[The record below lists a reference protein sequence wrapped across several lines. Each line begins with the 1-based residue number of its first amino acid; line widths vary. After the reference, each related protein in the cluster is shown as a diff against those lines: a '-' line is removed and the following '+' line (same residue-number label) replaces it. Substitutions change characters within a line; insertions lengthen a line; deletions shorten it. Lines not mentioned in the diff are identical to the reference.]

1 MYILIFF
8 FIFFQDIQGMTFDQ
22 WDAYSKTIP
31 EFPPLSNPEK
41 PNWLDPDYDIFLETI
56 RTSFIASLFQKIG
69 IEFQKTWTPLF
80 FKNVLKKVTENRIIK
95 KYDYNTTALLTI
107 NQPVNIFVWGDT
119 HAAFH
124 SLLRGLSWLKE
135 QNIIDPKGKI
145 LEKNTYFVFHGDQI
159 SRGPYSMETLSLIM
173 QILDENPEHALYIK
187 GNHESN
193 GYWHNFGLKRELRI
207 RALHLDNNFIPLSP
221 TIKNFFKTLPNAFC
235 INTEKES
242 NHYIVFNFNGLEK
255 PYIKKFSQSDQ
266 TEIRFEH
273 HDSIYT
279 KNLEEGSF
287 VEAIIKTEEWTKQH
301 RAKNGLGLL
310 DQTFGATTWA
320 VLSSPIEIHKK
331 YYNLNND
338 AFCKIKIDPDIIR
351 KSTIELYTH
360 SLTDSS
366 LQFKIT
372 ENYNLITARA
382 LSHLQPEPQG
392 SDIVIGSSL
401 SLNQGVPIMGTH
413 VKSGISIAINEQ
425 NRTGGIDG
433 RHIRFFP
440 LNDDYTPYKTRKNI
454 DFYLKNNITDMLIC
468 STGSPTLEGS
478 IDYIKNRQ
486 IALIGPVTGDPL
498 FANPELK
505 GLVNITG
512 SYDIEVE
519 SHLEILIKEH
529 AAKNFAFFYQ
539 IEGLTAV
546 MKTVRAVLERNGIT
560 QWLEIPYS
568 RGSVNF
574 QKESQKLK
582 STQIDAIGILA
593 VSQAG
598 QAFIREVTLEY
609 LSTKKIFGH
618 SFVGDESF
626 HEFIKHKGLSIQL
639 STRIPNANTS
649 DLEIVKQYREA
660 MEKNGASYSADSLE
674 GYMTAR
680 FLIDIMKECLPNI
693 NKDTILTKIESLK
706 NFEWNGLTFN
716 FDEKTRRL
724 SNIVWIEK
732 ADGQIIQIN

>member
-1 MYILIFF
+1 MYILIFS
-8 FIFFQDIQGMTFDQ
+8 FIFFQNTKGMTFDQ
-22 WDAYSKTIP
+22 WNAYSKTIP
-31 EFPPLSNPEK
+31 EFPQLSDPEK
-41 PNWLDPDYDIFLETI
+41 PNWLDPDYDNFLETI
-56 RTSFIASLFQKIG
+56 RPSFISRLLQKRG
-69 IEFQKTWTPLF
+69 IQFQKTWTPLF
-80 FKNVLKKVTENRIIK
+80 FKNILNKVTENRLIK
-95 KYDYNTTALLTI
+95 KYDYNTVALLSI
-107 NQPVNIFVWGDT
+107 KEPVNIFIWGDT

-124 SLLRGLSWLKE
+124 ALLRGLSWLKE
-135 QNIIDPKGKI
+135 RNIIDEKGKI
-145 LEKNTYFVFHGDQI
+145 LDKNTYFVFHGDQI

-173 QILDENPEHALYIK
+173 QMLDENPEHALYIK

-207 RALHLDNNFIPLSP
+207 RGLHLDSNFIPLSP
-221 TIKNFFKTLPNAFC
+221 TIKKFFKTLPNIFC
-235 INTEKES
+235 INTQKEP
-242 NHYIVFNFNGLEK
+242 NRYIVFNFNGLEE
-255 PYIKKFSQSDQ
+255 PYIKKFSLSDQ

-273 HDSIYT
+273 HDSIDT
-279 KNLEEGSF
+279 KTLEEGSF
-287 VEAIIKTEEWTKQH
+287 VEAVIKTEEWTKQH

-331 YYNLNND
+331 YYGLNND
-338 AFCKIKIDPDIIR
+338 AFCKIKIDPNEIQ

-360 SLTDSS
+360 PLTDSS
-366 LQFKIT
+366 LQFNIT
-372 ENYNLITARA
+372 ESYNLITARP
-382 LSHLQPEPQG
+382 LSHPQPEPQG
-392 SDIVIGSSL
+392 PDIVIGSSL
-401 SLNQGVPIMGTH
+401 SLLQGVTIMGTH

-425 NRTGGIDG
+425 NQAGGING

-454 DFYLKNNITDMLIC
+454 DFYLKNNITDILIC

-478 IDYIKNRQ
+478 IDYIKDKK

-498 FANPELK
+498 FANPYLK
-505 GLVNITG
+505 GLINLTG
-512 SYDIEVE
+512 SYDIEVQA
-519 SHLEILIKEH
+519 HLEILIKEH

-539 IEGLTAV
+539 IEGLSAV
-546 MKTVRAVLERNGIT
+546 MKNVRAILQKNGIT

-639 STRIPNANTS
+639 STRVPNAYTS
-649 DLEIVKQYREA
+649 DLAIVQQYREV
-660 MEKNGASYSADSLE
+660 MEKNGASCSADSLE
-674 GYMTAR
+674 GYITTR

-693 NKDTILTKIESLK
+693 NKDTILNKIESLK
-706 NFEWNGLTFN
+706 NFKWNGLTFN

-724 SNIVWIEK
+724 SNIIWIEK
-732 ADGQIIQIN
+732 TDGKLIQIN